1 MPTPRKHIF
10 DPAEP
15 TTCHCISRCVRR
27 ARLLEQEERRLAL
40 AERLAELVIYFAID
54 ILEWAL
60 LTNHFHLVAS
70 THPELVALWSD
81 REVAT
86 RWRTLSPDYAW
97 RARNKVDTSLP
108 AQPEEIAAALADPA
122 LVARWRRNLADL
134 STFHKFLKQK
144 IARIINL
151 EDDVT
156 GHCWEGR
163 FKSIVALDEEAVVAH
178 MVYVALNPVRAHL
191 AEALDGYGS
200 SSIARRVE
208 ELRRRI
214 AAGEFAGEAEAA
226 REKLRA
232 ARLVP
237 ALPCD
242 PGPEAAKVEVMPNGL
257 RNPWFGGRVPSV
269 LEGASL
275 AAFIADVD
283 AAGRVAPDGR
293 RGVVAASAPRPLAE
307 LDRALLESARGA
319 CDDRVAGVVRDA
331 LAGIESAMSRGLAS
345 PLGNFSGGAA
355 ALARKA
361 RETGRKFVLAVAA
374 LVPGAGRRVAAERAP
389 PAAAGEPRPAV
400 G

>member
-1 MPTPRKHIF
+1 MATPRKRIF
-10 DPAEP
+10 DPAKP
-15 TTCHCISRCVRR
+15 VTCHCISRCVRR
-27 ARLLEQEERRLAL
+27 SRLLEQEERRRAL
-40 AERLAELVIYFAID
+40 AERLAELVLCFAID
-54 ILEWAL
+54 VLEWAL

-70 THPELVALWSD
+70 THPDLAALWPD
-81 REVAT
+81 REVAI

-97 RARNKVDTSLP
+97 RLRNRIDKSLP

-122 LVARWRRNLADL
+122 VIARWRRDLADL

-151 EDDVT
+151 QDDVT

-163 FKSIVALDEEAVVAH
+163 FKSIVALDDEAIVAH
-178 MVYVALNPVRAHL
+178 MVYVALNPVRACM
-191 AEALDGYGS
+191 AEALDEYEFC
-200 SSIARRVE
+200 SIAERIA

-226 REKLRA
+226 REKLRS

-242 PGPEAAKVEVMPNGL
+242 PGPEATKVETLPNGL

-269 LEGASL
+269 MEGASL
-275 AAFIADVD
+275 AAFIAEVD
-283 AAGRVAPDGR
+283 AAGRVRSEGR
-293 RGVVAASAPRPLAE
+293 RGVVGPSTPRPLAE

-319 CDDRVAGVVRDA
+319 GDVRLA
-331 LAGIESAMSRGLAS
+331 ELVRGPLAGIESAMARGLAS
-345 PLGNFSGGAA
+345 PLGNFSGSAA

-361 RETGRKFVLAVAA
+361 RETGRKFVLAAAA
-374 LVPGAGRRVAAERAP
+374 LVPGAARRVAAERAP
-389 PAAAGEPRPAV
+389 PDAGDVPRPANC
-400 G
+400 